1 MDDSGKRAIRVLTTL
16 RAQINGLCDPERCRE
31 YQTHLCNLS
40 GRFIFFIPAIKSIGP
55 FELHTNSFYAMS
67 AATRSSRRS
76 CSCAAAV
83 GSPGSSTRSPFFITK
98 KLAEVRTST
107 RRGARCGSRG
117 AGRPVK
123 SSTSRP
129 QSNVTAL
136 LRVDGD
142 HEAAIVHAG
151 EVARVLEGASAI
163 AQTTR
168 AAKQPIAINPWQRR
182 CRSKPHQRPA
192 GNACAIL
199 DLERGVTCSDFAHS
213 MRSLI
218 HAASLRTSL
227 RSRSCGA
234 IHKLSVWPL
243 SMNPNGATSCPESI
257 SFSTRYLG
265 VSATPN

>member
-1 MDDSGKRAIRVLTTL
+1 VVELHAQSSIAAHEVVAVGTSSVHQLDHPAGCDRPDCDPGLTL
-16 RAQINGLCDPERCRE
+16 RRQ
-31 YQTHLCNLS
+31 Q
-40 GRFIFFIPAIKSIGP
+40 
-55 FELHTNSFYAMS
+55 
-67 AATRSSRRS
+67 
-76 CSCAAAV
+76 
-83 GSPGSSTRSPFFITK
+83 
-98 KLAEVRTST
+98 
-107 RRGARCGSRG
+107 CG
-117 AGRPVK
+117 
-123 SSTSRP
+123 
-129 QSNVTAL
+129 
-136 LRVDGD
+136 
-142 HEAAIVHAG
+142 AAIVHAG
-151 EVARVLEGASAI
+151 EAARVLRRIRQLRRRRKRRRSRSRS
-163 AQTTR
+163 TR
-168 AAKQPIAINPWQRR
+168 GQRR

-192 GNACAIL
+192 GNACAIG